1 MPQKGKKILI
11 TSEKYEQTLIHFKR
25 DPPEE
30 GFCPECDE
38 KVIVIRLDD
47 AARSLKVGTRDLLE
61 LIDSG
66 AVHGIEEADG
76 ILSLCGRSLAVRI
89 AGSKRA

>member
-1 MPQKGKKILI
+1 MPPKSKEILI

-25 DPPEE
+25 DPSAE
-30 GFCPECDE
+30 GFCLECDE
-38 KVIVIRLDD
+38 SVIVIRLDD

-76 ILSLCGRSLAVRI
+76 IISLCGWSLAVRI
-89 AGSKRA
+89 AGSERA